1 MSHLSSV
8 DFVYVSN
15 IASALDAIK
24 NIKPNYY
31 FKGPDYKNL
40 KLDITK
46 KIYRRKNSKKYGGE
60 IIFTTGHQTFS
71 SSKILNDN
79 FDLFDKPQNQFL
91 KKIKKNLI

>member
-46 KIYRRKNSKKYGGE
+46 KIYEEKNW
-60 IIFTTGHQTFS
+60 
-71 SSKILNDN
+71 
-79 FDLFDKPQNQFL
+79 L
-91 KKIKKNLI
+91 KNMVEKLSLQLVKHLVQVKF